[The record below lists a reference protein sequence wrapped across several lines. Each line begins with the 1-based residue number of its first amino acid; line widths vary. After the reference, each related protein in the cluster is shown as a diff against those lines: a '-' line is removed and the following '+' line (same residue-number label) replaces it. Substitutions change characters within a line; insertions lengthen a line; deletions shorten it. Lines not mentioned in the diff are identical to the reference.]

1 MANVVTTKLTKLSNQ
16 YSASVK
22 ELRELQ
28 AKLRSGGAG
37 VSDAE
42 AKRLNGL
49 IKTVDAKRLKLMQD
63 YNNLKKL
70 EKPAKDYI
78 SISGD
83 IKDIQAQINKAKARG
98 ENTDSLQA
106 KLNTLTSKFNFI
118 APKVEAAFPEIKVK
132 LPSLSGGYY
141 TGKGTKANPFLQSGK
156 PFTGTYNNRKYKNGI
171 EITGGEP
178 ALGSSPNPAGMHI
191 KVTLF
196 IHMYNG

>member
-28 AKLRSGGAG
+28 AKLRGSG

-49 IKTVDAKRLKLMQD
+49 IKTVDAKRLKLMED
-63 YNNLKKL
+63 YNKLKKL

-78 SISGD
+78 SIFGD
-83 IKDIQAQINKAKARG
+83 IKDIQAQINKARARG
-98 ENTDSLQA
+98 ENTASLQT
-106 KLNTLTSKFNFI
+106 KLNTLTTKFKAI

-132 LPSLSGGYY
+132 LPSSTSTQGPLSS
-141 TGKGTKANPFLQSGK
+141 N
-156 PFTGTYNNRKYKNGI
+156 
-171 EITGGEP
+171 
-178 ALGSSPNPAGMHI
+178 
-191 KVTLF
+191 
-196 IHMYNG
+196 

>member
-22 ELRELQ
+22 ELRELE

-49 IKTVDAKRLKLMQD
+49 IKTVDAKRLKLMED
-63 YNNLKKL
+63 YNKLKKL

-83 IKDIQAQINKAKARG
+83 IKDIQAQINKATARG
-98 ENTDSLQA
+98 ENTASLQT
-106 KLNTLTSKFNFI
+106 KLNTLTSKFNSI

-132 LPSLSGGYY
+132 LPYQIPL
-141 TGKGTKANPFLQSGK
+141 
-156 PFTGTYNNRKYKNGI
+156 NNVYKKVKKKCINI
-171 EITGGEP
+171 
-178 ALGSSPNPAGMHI
+178 I
-191 KVTLF
+191 KESIISNKNLCK
-196 IHMYNG
+196 II